1 MDVPGGKDNQSP
13 RPHGRRLQT
22 GPPAPNNPM
31 SLEKAQLRLDRSLN
45 VAASQTRQFIRLHP
59 RSLAT
64 AVVVALMGFG
74 VTAFGIAPLAPDASD
89 LPRRLVT
96 EIVTPEDTASQFE
109 SLASRSIE
117 LYRSDLTRSADTVD
131 SLFRRLNVDDAAAAA
146 FLRSDKT
153 ARKLLEGRTG
163 KMVQVRTGEAGH
175 LDELVARY
183 PAENPDQQGTHFS
196 RLRVSR
202 VQGQWQAQVETAP
215 LVAQVR
221 MGSGTI
227 RSSLFAATD
236 EARIPD
242 PVAMQ
247 LVDMFSTDI
256 DFHHELRKGDTFSV
270 LFEALTADGEP
281 ITWNQAAGRVLAAE
295 FINQGRSHSA
305 MWFKDGNSKGG
316 YFGFDGKSKR
326 RAFLAS
332 PLEFSR
338 VTSGFAM
345 RFHPIQ
351 QKWRAHL
358 GVDYGAPT
366 GTPVRNVG
374 EGVVDFAGW
383 QNGYGN
389 VVQIRHSNDR
399 TTLYGHLSR
408 IDVRKG
414 ARVEQGA
421 VIGAVG
427 ATGWAT
433 GPHLHFE
440 FRVKGQHQDPLIIA
454 KTSEALTL
462 APTSQA
468 KFDLV
473 ARDLRQQLASAA
485 TLPHALNVAYAE

>member
-1 MDVPGGKDNQSP
+1 
-13 RPHGRRLQT
+13 
-22 GPPAPNNPM
+22 M
-31 SLEKAQLRLDRSLN
+31 SLEKLDRS
-45 VAASQTRQFIRLHP
+45 VALAATQTRRFVSTHP
-59 RSLAT
+59 RSLAS

-74 VTAFGIAPLAPDASD
+74 VTAFGIAPLAPDAAD
-89 LPRRLVT
+89 LPRRMVT
-96 EIVTPEDTASQFE
+96 ENVTPDDTGSQLE
-109 SLASRSIE
+109 ALANHAIE

-131 SLFRRLNVDDAAAAA
+131 SLLRRLNVDDAAAAA

-163 KMVQVRTGEAGH
+163 KMVQVSTGDAGH
-175 LDELVARY
+175 LQELVARY
-183 PAENPDQQGTHFS
+183 PAENAEQMGTHFS

-202 VQGQWQAQVETAP
+202 VDGQWQARVETAE

-242 PVAMQ
+242 PVATQ
-247 LVDMFSTDI
+247 LADMFSTDI

-281 ITWNQAAGRVLAAE
+281 ITWNQASGRILAAE

-305 MWFKDGNSKGG
+305 MWFKDGNNKGS
-316 YFGFDGKSKR
+316 YFSFDGQSKR

-408 IDVRKG
+408 VDVRKG
-414 ARVEQGA
+414 SRVEQGA

-427 ATGWAT
+427 STGWAT

-440 FRVKGQHQDPLIIA
+440 LRVKGQHQDPLLIA
-454 KTSEALTL
+454 KTSEAVTL
-462 APTSQA
+462 APASQA
-468 KFDLV
+468 RFAVV
-473 ARDLRQQLASAA
+473 ARDLRQQLTSAA
-485 TLPHALNVAYAE
+485 ALPQQFTTAYAE